1 MKKIIPLIIFI
12 FTTLGLFAQCDE
24 LFISEYVEGGNNNKA
39 IELYN
44 PTDAA
49 IQLSDYSV
57 GRYSNGGTSYV
68 GIDIPAA
75 MIEPYGTY
83 VIVLDKRDPNGT
95 GNEYPV
101 WDGYQ
106 EWGVCIVNGEP
117 IINMAGDTVYCVQV
131 DTMNNN
137 QPLYGTVYRDFL
149 DLQGKADVFLCPV
162 YNVNNAMYFNGND
175 AVVLVKGST
184 VNGDGS
190 NLIDVVGVIGDP
202 AMASNQ
208 SWVDASGGFLTR
220 DRTLERKS
228 NIQMGTGIVADALQD
243 TFAYVQY
250 NVWGKNNFYGLGDH
264 DCECDPDFMSSNV
277 NLNQIQFNIYP
288 NPTSEELWIEAEE
301 NIERIEIY
309 NLLGER
315 VITRIIGTDASN
327 KTNILVG
334 ELDHG
339 MYVISLF
346 FDNDFQ
352 STQKFIKR

>member
-1 MKKIIPLIIFI
+1 
-12 FTTLGLFAQCDE
+12 
-24 LFISEYVEGGNNNKA
+24 
-39 IELYN
+39 
-44 PTDAA
+44 
-49 IQLSDYSV
+49 
-57 GRYSNGGTSYV
+57 
-68 GIDIPAA
+68 
-75 MIEPYGTY
+75 
-83 VIVLDKRDPNGT
+83 
-95 GNEYPV
+95 
-101 WDGYQ
+101 
-106 EWGVCIVNGEP
+106 
-117 IINMAGDTVYCVQV
+117 
-131 DTMNNN
+131 
-137 QPLYGTVYRDFL
+137 
-149 DLQGKADVFLCPV
+149 
-162 YNVNNAMYFNGND
+162 MYFNGND

-250 NVWGKNNFYGLGDH
+250 DVWGKNNFYGLGWH

-277 NLNQIQFNIYP
+277 NLNQIQFNLFP
-288 NPTSEELWIEAEE
+288 NPVSEELWVEAEE
-301 NIERIEIY
+301 AIERIEIY

-315 VITRIIGTDASN
+315 VMTQNLGIGASN

-334 ELDHG
+334 KLDHG
-339 MYVISLF
+339 MYVINLF